1 MPEQLKYKNATF
13 MQTLEK
19 TPVMVAKND
28 PEKTHKLIDKEF
40 GQVLKDIVKYEKAS
54 SKNSDKTKNLEEIAK
69 RSDHL
74 VKIRQK
80 IEKYLWYA

>member
-1 MPEQLKYKNATF
+1 MSQQLKYKNATF
-13 MQTLEK
+13 METLEK
-19 TPVMVAKND
+19 APVMVAKND

-40 GQVLKDIVKYEKAS
+40 GQVLKDIVKYHKAS
-54 SKNSDKTKNLEEIAK
+54 SKDKNESLEEIVK

>member
-1 MPEQLKYKNATF
+1 MPEKLKYKNATF
-13 MQTLEK
+13 METLDK
-19 TPVMVAKND
+19 APVMVAKND
-28 PEKTHKLIDKEF
+28 PERTHKLIDKEF
-40 GQVLKDIVKYEKAS
+40 GQVLRDIVKYEKAS
-54 SKNSDKTKNLEEIAK
+54 SKNNDKSLEEIAK